1 MRLND
6 KTVTAFVP
14 ALKVGQKE
22 HIFFDDSLK
31 GFGLRVR
38 EGGGRTWVY
47 QFKIGRQ
54 TRRWKIGTWPTLS
67 ASAAR
72 HEVTKPDG
80 IAVQVASGRDP
91 VAEKIAKK
99 NTHDTADTFENIS
112 ALYLAAKKK
121 RLKPRS
127 FDLIQ
132 RHLTKHAKPLHKLP
146 VDAISQRDVAELFA
160 ALADESGAVT
170 SNRVRST
177 VAACLTWAMKMGRA
191 KANPAAFTVK
201 EDERE
206 RTRVLSDDELV
217 KLWQTLPEG
226 DYGDIVRLLIL
237 SGQRKS
243 EIGDLQWSEI
253 DMQRGTIT
261 LPPKRVKNGREHVIF
276 MSAPVREILERKQK
290 EKTEGRDYVFGFGRG
305 GFSGWSRC
313 KERLDAALGKM
324 PAWVVHDIR
333 RTVASGMGNLGVAP
347 HVIEGVLNHASG
359 SRAGV
364 GAIYNKSKYEK
375 ETREAL
381 IQWADHVS
389 RLFGGHRKAA

>member
-6 KTVTAFVP
+6 KTVTASAP
-14 ALKVGQKE
+14 SLRPRQKE
-22 HIFFDDSLK
+22 HIFFDDTLK

-38 EGGGRTWVY
+38 EGGARTWVFQY
-47 QFKIGRQ
+47 KIGRQ
-54 TRRWKIGTWPTLS
+54 TRRWKIGTWPALS
-67 ASAAR
+67 VSAAKY
-72 HEVTKPDG
+72 EVTKPDG

-99 NTHDTADTFENIS
+99 ETDDTADTFEKIA
-112 ALYLAAKKK
+112 ALYLVAKKK

-127 FDLIQ
+127 YDLIH
-132 RHLTKHAKPLHKLP
+132 RHLTKHAAPLAKLP

-217 KLWQTLPEG
+217 KVWRTLPEG
-226 DYGDIVRLLIL
+226 DYGDIVRLLML
-237 SGQRKS
+237 TGQRKS

-253 DMQRGTIT
+253 DMRRGTIT
-261 LPPKRVKNGREHVIF
+261 LPPERVKNGREHVIF
-276 MSAPVREILERKQK
+276 MSAPVREIIERKG
-290 EKTEGRDYVFGFGRG
+290 KTQGRDFVFGFGRR

-313 KERLDAALGKM
+313 KERLDVALGKM
-324 PAWVVHDIR
+324 PAWVIHDIR
-333 RTVASGMGNLGVAP
+333 RSVASGMGNLGVAP
-347 HVIEGVLNHASG
+347 HVIEGVLNHTSG
-359 SRAGV
+359 TRAGV
-364 GAIYNKSKYEK
+364 GAIYNKSRYEK
-375 ETREAL
+375 ETGEAL
-381 IQWADHVS
+381 TLWADHVS
-389 RLFGGHRKAA
+389 RLINERRKAA